1 MPDQEYENVKKFEDI
16 KAAESRLFKKS
27 LIGCFICVDTRLA
40 FDSETLL
47 EDKKNEKVLLDLNID
62 GQRQTKRISSK
73 ILKMDENNQY
83 SMAMTKPLPYRCIK
97 KKENPPIMTEFHR
110 ILNNLSHEDSVGH
123 TFIVD
128 IKFHNV
134 NPKTMLFNELYLPMF
149 KKDKKMEPFER
160 FTLQLLST
168 IVIDENTDKKSHIRY
183 NSKNHSTL
191 REKKLISLYAEDLHF
206 LITRTGWLVTH
217 I

>member
-1 MPDQEYENVKKFEDI
+1 
-16 KAAESRLFKKS
+16 
-27 LIGCFICVDTRLA
+27 
-40 FDSETLL
+40 
-47 EDKKNEKVLLDLNID
+47 
-62 GQRQTKRISSK
+62 
-73 ILKMDENNQY
+73 MDENNQY

-134 NPKTMLFNELYLPMF
+134 NPKAMLFNELYIPMF

-168 IVIDENTDKKSHIRY
+168 IVIDENTDKK
-183 NSKNHSTL
+183 
-191 REKKLISLYAEDLHF
+191 ISYSLQF
-206 LITRTGWLVTH
+206 
-217 I
+217 